1 MRRLSLLF
9 TTFVLLVATS
19 CEKATYDHNQY
30 YVLWITATVVDE
42 QGEPIEGIY
51 AYPEGE
57 NFDGREGY
65 TNYLG
70 NIDASAHLTP
80 RERWVVCFED
90 VDGYHNRGLY
100 ENTMVDITD
109 KIIVPHK
116 PDRWGYTGITFIEM
130 GTIVLKRVAE

>member
-9 TTFVLLVATS
+9 TTFVLLVSTS
-19 CEKATYDHNQY
+19 CEKATYGHNPY

-70 NIDASAHLTP
+70 NIDASAHPTP

-100 ENTMVDITD
+100 ENTVVDITD
-109 KIIVPHK
+109 KIIAPHK
-116 PDRWGYTGITFIEM
+116 PDRGGYTGSTFIEM
-130 GTIVLKRVAE
+130 GTIVLKRLAE